1 MPITASASAPR
12 VGGVIRNERSMDRTV
27 EITKNRFFEIFSDA
41 VLLYEIS
48 LSECRASAKA
58 ALAKSC
64 ILSANYALEAAA
76 NSFLSTVEV
85 TSSLKG
91 QIDRFST
98 LDKFDFVLQWHKGSA
113 LPKGDAETQIVKE
126 LIDRRNSAVHPKIE
140 SLFEDIS
147 TTVGSGSLG
156 YVHQS
161 KSGSENTRSKLS
173 KISKSPDMY
182 TDEDALVALKAVV
195 NFLNSYVND
204 WWGIDLDTSALLLM
218 PSWNGSI
225 NASDILYERDSL
237 ETVVKY
243 DKVLEIKFL
252 GLHGI
257 LEQFV

>member
-1 MPITASASAPR
+1 
-12 VGGVIRNERSMDRTV
+12 MDRAV

-48 LSECRASAKA
+48 LSEYREPAKA
-58 ALAKSC
+58 ALAKSS

-76 NSFLSTVEV
+76 NSFISTVDM
-85 TSSLKG
+85 TTALKN

-98 LDKFDFVLQWHKGSA
+98 LDKFDFVLQWHKDDS
-113 LPKGDAETQIVKE
+113 LPRGDTKTQIIKE
-126 LIDRRNSAVHPKIE
+126 LIDRRNAAVHPKIE
-140 SLFEDIS
+140 SCSEDIA
-147 TTVGSGSLG
+147 TTVGSGSVG

-161 KSGSENTRSKLS
+161 KSGSDNSRSKLS
-173 KISKSPDMY
+173 RISTKAPEMY
-182 TDEDALVALKAVV
+182 TNEDALVALKAVV

-225 NASDILYERDSL
+225 NASNILYERNAL
-237 ETVVKY
+237 ETLVKH
-243 DKVLEIKFL
+243 DKVLGIKFI

>member
-1 MPITASASAPR
+1 
-12 VGGVIRNERSMDRTV
+12 MDRTV

-48 LSECRASAKA
+48 LSECRVPAKA

-64 ILSANYALEAAA
+64 ILSVNYALEAAA

-85 TSSLKG
+85 TTALKN

-98 LDKFDFVLQWHKGSA
+98 LDKFDFVLQWHKDDS
-113 LPKGDAETQIVKE
+113 LPRGDTKTQIIKE
-126 LIDRRNSAVHPKIE
+126 LIDRRNAAVHPKIE
-140 SLFEDIS
+140 SCSEDIA
-147 TTVGSGSLG
+147 TTVGSGSVG

-161 KSGSENTRSKLS
+161 KSGSENIPSKLS
-173 KISKSPDMY
+173 QISKAPEMY
-182 TDEDALVALKAVV
+182 TDEDALLALKAVV

-204 WWGIDLDTSALLLM
+204 WWGIDIDTSALLLM

-225 NASDILYERDSL
+225 NASNILYERDAL
-237 ETVVKY
+237 ETVVKH
-243 DKVLEIKFL
+243 DKVLGIKFL